1 MKRSIAFI
9 ILALFSISACNDSKD
24 DSTTKSLTEPAT
36 ANTKVE
42 VSDTAPI
49 LDINIPESSDTELN
63 DFFKSYTAHLNEYV
77 AAVRENNKSRIKASF
92 AKERK
97 FKIQLLDLPARLHK
111 NAPAE
116 WEKYQSFRS
125 KTAKYSNEIERSEY
139 VKTLFDEAIRN

>member
-1 MKRSIAFI
+1 MKRLIAFI

-24 DSTTKSLTEPAT
+24 DSTTNSLTEPST
-36 ANTKVE
+36 TNTKVE

-49 LDINIPESSDTELN
+49 LNINIPESPDAELLA
-63 DFFKSYTAHLNEYV
+63 FFKSYTAHLNEYI
-77 AAVRENNKSRIKASF
+77 AAVRQNNKPRIKASF

-116 WEKYQSFRS
+116 WEKYQSYRS